1 MTWGAVVA
9 GLWYFHVL
17 SGGWLLGLGL
27 FFGVIPVLTG
37 TRRLVRDAV
46 ESGRGRREALEDKKT
61 RDADRRDSLEKTV
74 LQIAKERQG
83 VVTPALVVLRSD
95 LKLEE
100 AEKVL
105 GSLAARG
112 YAEMR
117 IKDNGT
123 IDYVFHD
130 LT

>member
-1 MTWGAVVA
+1 VTWGAVVA